1 MSAQLNVLMVG
12 GRRCGK
18 TTVLARIYD
27 HFNEVLRHESPGE
40 TNLLTSSLDGS
51 SIPHIDTARNA
62 IFNIFNDH
70 EYDQKF
76 IVEDYNPTNDI
87 SEIKFKLN
95 PTNGR
100 QALSVCFRDIP
111 GEWCNG
117 KSADGNDTVTAKGF
131 DGRVC
136 TKSPLEF
143 VADYLKVSNV
153 VIIAIDTPAMME
165 ENGAFNNTIN
175 RIGPITEAFRSIVDN
190 GGNENITDKL
200 ILFVPLKCEKYVV
213 ENDGSINN
221 QRMIEVT
228 DRVKTSYQDLITFF
242 RDTPTLQ
249 ENISAAILPIVTIKE
264 VLWHRFG
271 CIWGEEKDAS
281 IYNENGRPRR
291 FDNCYN
297 PKKVLFSYFKFRS
310 ERQHQAVID
319 CNNGKGSG
327 SEFCEQP
334 LVYALVYSMNLY
346 LYRQD
351 HPAQQG
357 DESLLTRMRRILKEM
372 YEAIANLFGENTDF
386 RREAQRLSAT
396 KMKRG
401 NGFEII
407 QDARNLLG

>member
-1 MSAQLNVLMVG
+1 MAAQLNVLMVG

-27 HFNEVLRHESPGE
+27 HFNEVLKHESPGE
-40 TNLLTSSLDGS
+40 KNLLTSSLEAA
-51 SIPHIDTARNA
+51 SIPHIVEAKSTILR
-62 IFNIFNDH
+62 IFSQHSF
-70 EYDQKF
+70 DQDF

-100 QALSVCFRDIP
+100 QALSVSFRDIP

-117 KSADGNDTVTAKGF
+117 RSADGQDTVTAKGI
-131 DGRVC
+131 DGGVC

-213 ENDGSINN
+213 KHDGSINN
-221 QRMIEVT
+221 ERMIEVT
-228 DRVKTSYQDLITFF
+228 DKVKKSYQDLIAFF
-242 RDTPTLQ
+242 KDTPTL
-249 ENISAAILPIVTIKE
+249 ENNISAAILPIVTIKE

-271 CIWGEEKDAS
+271 CIWDGENAS
-281 IYNENGRPRR
+281 IYNDFGRPRI
-291 FDNCYN
+291 FDNYYN
-297 PKKVLFSYFKFRS
+297 PKKVVFSYFKFRS
-310 ERQHQAVID
+310 ENQHLAVI
-319 CNNGKGSG
+319 NSNKSG

-346 LYRQD
+346 LYRQKW
-351 HPAQQG
+351 PAQQNG
-357 DESLLTRMRRILKEM
+357 GILDIISRSLRDMLNS
-372 YEAIANLFGENTDF
+372 IANLFSRNTDF
-386 RREAQRLSAT
+386 KSEAQRLSST

-407 QDARNLLG
+407 QDARKLLG

>member
-1 MSAQLNVLMVG
+1 MAAQLNVLMVG

-27 HFNEVLRHESPGE
+27 HFNEVLKHESPGE
-40 TNLLTSSLDGS
+40 TNLLTSSLEAS
-51 SIPHIDTARNA
+51 SIPHIDEAKNTILR
-62 IFNIFNDH
+62 IFSQHSF
-70 EYDQKF
+70 DQDF

-100 QALSVCFRDIP
+100 QPLSVCFRDIP

-117 KSADGNDTVTAKGF
+117 RSADGQDTVTAQGI
-131 DGRVC
+131 DGGVC

-143 VADYLKVSNV
+143 VQDYIKVSNV

-175 RIGPITEAFRSIVDN
+175 RIGPITEAFKSIVDN

-213 ENDGSINN
+213 RYDGSINN
-221 QRMIEVT
+221 ERMIDVT
-228 DRVKTSYQDLITFF
+228 NKVKTSYENLIAFF
-242 RDTPTLQ
+242 RDTPILNN
-249 ENISAAILPIVTIKE
+249 NISAAILPIVTIKE

-271 CIWGEEKDAS
+271 CIWEGEKAS
-281 IYNENGRPRR
+281 IYNEFGRPRI
-291 FDNCYN
+291 FDNYYN
-297 PKKVLFSYFKFRS
+297 PKKVVFSYFKFRS

-319 CNNGKGSG
+319 SNSVNGSG

-346 LYRQD
+346 LYRQQ
-351 HPAQQG
+351 HPAQQKG
-357 DESLLTRMRRILKEM
+357 GIWATISHALRNMFES
-372 YEAIANLFGENTDF
+372 IANLFNENTDF
-386 RREAQRLSAT
+386 RSEANRLSLT
-396 KMKRG
+396 KMIRG